1 MLRRNEG
8 GCSAAAPGAICLQ
21 ACGHNDGSIRGD
33 ARMMRRACLFATA
46 VLAAL
51 VPQAAS
57 AQADYFAGKT
67 VRMIIGLGPGG
78 GYDLWARLITRH
90 LGKHLP
96 GNPTVIAQNMEGAG
110 SFRAANHM
118 QSVAP
123 RDGTMIALIARD
135 APLGP
140 ITGNPGAQ
148 FDPTKFSWLGTT
160 TTETNV
166 CLAYKTAAVKT
177 VQDLMH
183 RELLVGDNGPGT
195 GTGTY
200 PRALNAL
207 LGTRFKPVRGYK
219 TSVDVQLA
227 MERGE
232 VEGYCESLES
242 VLGKR
247 PDWISSGT
255 VNVLLQGGA
264 APHPD
269 LKSVPFVPNLAKN
282 ADDRKAI
289 EFLYAGQGIGR
300 PFFAPPGVSPQVL
313 RMLRDGFNRT
323 MTDPEFM
330 LEVRQRKLTLAPE
343 NGEALEALIAR
354 IYATPKPI
362 VDRIANVIK

>member
-1 MLRRNEG
+1 MGQGKR
-8 GCSAAAPGAICLQ
+8 GAI
-21 ACGHNDGSIRGD
+21 AGS
-33 ARMMRRACLFATA
+33 
-46 VLAAL
+46 VLIVWAGFGTM
-51 VPQAAS
+51 PAS
-57 AQADYFAGKT
+57 AQGDYFAGKT
-67 VRMIIGLGPGG
+67 VRMIIGLGAGG
-78 GYDLWARLITRH
+78 GYDLWARMIVRH
-90 LGKHLP
+90 IGRHLP

-148 FDPTKFSWLGTT
+148 FDPI
-160 TTETNV
+160 
-166 CLAYKTAAVKT
+166 
-177 VQDLMH
+177 
-183 RELLVGDNGPGT
+183 ELLLARDADHRAQRLPRLQAAPGEDGAGPAPHRTAG
-195 GTGTY
+195 GRQR
-200 PRALNAL
+200 PRHRDRHLSARAQRL
-207 LGTRFKPVRGYK
+207 LGTKFKPVRGYK

-269 LKSVPFVPNLAKN
+269 LKGVPFVPDLARN
-282 ADDRKAI
+282 ADDKRAI

-300 PFFAPPGVSPQVL
+300 PFFAPPGVPAPVL
-313 RMLRDGFNRT
+313 RMLRDGFER
-323 MTDPEFM
+323 DDGGP
-330 LEVRQRKLTLAPE
+330 RIRRRGADQRKMTLEPV
-343 NGEALEALIAR
+343 NGENLEALIR
-354 IYATPKPI
+354 EIYATPKPI
-362 VDRIANVIK
+362 VERVANVIK

>member
-1 MLRRNEG
+1 LPI
-8 GCSAAAPGAICLQ
+8 AP
-21 ACGHNDGSIRGD
+21 
-33 ARMMRRACLFATA
+33 
-46 VLAAL
+46 
-51 VPQAAS
+51 AAS
-57 AQADYFAGKT
+57 PARAQTDYFAGKT
-67 VRMIIGLGPGG
+67 VRMIIGLGAGG
-78 GYDLWARLITRH
+78 GYDLWARMVARH
-90 LGKHLP
+90 IGRHLP

-123 RDGTMIALIARD
+123 RDGTAIALIARD

-148 FDPTKFSWLGTT
+148 FDPVRFSWLGTP

-166 CLAYKTAAVKT
+166 CLAHRRAAVKT
-177 VQDLMH
+177 VHDLMH
-183 RELLVGDNGPGT
+183 TELLVGDNGPGT

-207 LGTRFKPVRGYK
+207 LGTKFKPVRGYK

-264 APHPD
+264 APHHD
-269 LKSVPFVPNLAKN
+269 LKGVPFVPDLAKN
-282 ADDRKAI
+282 ADDRRAI

-300 PFFAPPGVSPQVL
+300 PFFAPPGVPAHVL
-313 RMLRDGFNRT
+313 QMLRAAFDAT
-323 MTDPEFM
+323 MADPEFVA
-330 LEVRQRKLTLAPE
+330 EGPKAPTD
-343 NGEALEALIAR
+343 A
-354 IYATPKPI
+354 
-362 VDRIANVIK
+362 

>member
-1 MLRRNEG
+1 M
-8 GCSAAAPGAICLQ
+8 
-21 ACGHNDGSIRGD
+21 IRF
-33 ARMMRRACLFATA
+33 ARLVVPAM
-46 VLAAL
+46 LAAL
-51 VPQAAS
+51 VPQSAS
-57 AQADYFAGKT
+57 AQSDYFAGKT
-67 VRMIIGLGPGG
+67 VRMIIGLGAGG
-78 GYDLWARLITRH
+78 GYDLWARMVTRH
-90 LGKHLP
+90 IGKHLP

-148 FDPTKFSWLGTT
+148 FEPTKFSWLGTT

-166 CLAYKTAAVKT
+166 CIAYRTAAVKT

-200 PRALNAL
+200 PKALNAL
-207 LGTRFKPVRGYK
+207 LGTKFKPVRGYK
-219 TSVDVQLA
+219 SSVDVQLA

-242 VLGKR
+242 VIGKR

-269 LKSVPFVPNLAKN
+269 LKGVPYVPDLAKS
-282 ADDRKAI
+282 AEDRKAI

-300 PFFAPPGVSPQVL
+300 PFFAPPGVPPQVL

-323 MTDPEFM
+323 MKDPEFVA
-330 LEVRQRKLTLAPE
+330 EVRQRKLTLEPE
-343 NGEALEALIAR
+343 NGEFLEALIQN
-354 IYATPKPI
+354 IYATPKAI
-362 VDRIANVIK
+362 VERVANVIK